1 MFIFNPFFFLGFF
14 TPMRTIHESI
24 LPCFIKQKGS
34 LVFID
39 LNLGHLCIYVPSIFW
54 IKLIS
59 LFQISTRADYVSH
72 HHRCLCSLSKV
83 AAKGASV
90 VEYLIQVFFKRLDAQ
105 GIDNK
110 QVGSY
115 N

>member
-1 MFIFNPFFFLGFF
+1 
-14 TPMRTIHESI
+14 MRTMHESI

-34 LVFID
+34 LVFVD

-59 LFQISTRADYVSH
+59 LFQISTRADDVSH